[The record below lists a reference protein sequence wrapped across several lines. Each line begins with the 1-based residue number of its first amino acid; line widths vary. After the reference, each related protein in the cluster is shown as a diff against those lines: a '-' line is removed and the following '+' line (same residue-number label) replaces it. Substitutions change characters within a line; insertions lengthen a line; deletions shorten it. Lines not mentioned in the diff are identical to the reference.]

1 MSDTMLLRKNTG
13 TAETYTGYKVVADNS
28 PELISFYSDKTKAI
42 NWFDLLENQYL
53 MVAGADGEIEDMYKW
68 KNGKHIR
75 VFQKPIES
83 TELGKIKPM
92 NPQQALAIDAL
103 MDNDTTVK
111 VLTGVSGSGKDFL
124 MAACSFNLICTG
136 YFEKLVWIRNNIEVR
151 DTNPIGFLKG
161 DFYEKM
167 SVWAAP
173 LADHVGGPEML
184 EDYVARGQIE
194 LQHLG
199 HVRGRDIK
207 RSIIYC
213 SEAEHLTR
221 KHVQLLLG
229 RVGEGSILLL
239 NGDWRQIDARAFEED
254 NGLRAAVDRLKGN
267 RLFSYVNL
275 PITVRSET
283 AKLADLLD

>member
-1 MSDTMLLRKNTG
+1 MTER
-13 TAETYTGYKVVADNS
+13 YTGYKIVSDSS
-28 PELISFYSDKTKAI
+28 PEVSQFYSDKNKNI

-53 MVAGADGEIEDMYKW
+53 MIVGADGTAEDMYKW
-68 KNGKHIR
+68 KNGKHVRIY
-75 VFQKPIES
+75 QKPVES
-83 TELGKIKPM
+83 AEFGKIKPK
-92 NPQQALAIDAL
+92 NPEQALAIDAL
-103 MDNDTTVK
+103 MDKDTTVK
-111 VLTGVSGSGKDFL
+111 VLSGVFGSGKDFL
-124 MAACSFNLICTG
+124 MAACSFNLIQTG
-136 YFEKLVWIRNNIEVR
+136 YFDKLVWIRNNVEVR

-173 LADHVGGPEML
+173 LADHVGGPDIL
-184 EDYVARGQIE
+184 EDYVARGQVE

-199 HVRGRDIK
+199 YVRGRDIK
-207 RSIIYC
+207 NSIIYC

-229 RVGEGSILLL
+229 RVGEGSILFL

-254 NGLRAAVDRLKGN
+254 NGMTAAVERLKGN
-267 RLFSYVNL
+267 KLFSYVNL